1 MSDKPTTIGSNV
13 GIEVGPMVTIFGK
26 LKTVR
31 NTQKAASFRILCP
44 GCLDL
49 DPANGVAIMQQTTCV
64 HGHGP
69 YTAEETPNRGRQEGD
84 RLVPLTAEEVAAI
97 KGEDVD
103 GKVLTLRYHPA
114 SQVTDLNR
122 PTGIV
127 YHFEPG
133 PAKAGLQVVGALLDL
148 ISDGELIIIGEL
160 FVKKAR
166 RLFRFQATPHG
177 LELVEMARPE
187 DVFDFEA
194 VDYPYE
200 AGTLTA
206 VMALA
211 EALTTDYDPAA
222 YRNGAVERLARVMAA
237 KEDGAIATV
246 TSLPAPVAA
255 GPGDLEAVLAASLAA
270 ARANKAA

>member
-13 GIEVGPMVTIFGK
+13 GIKVGPMVTIFGK

-31 NTQKAASFRILCP
+31 SSDKPASFRILCP
-44 GCLDL
+44 QCLSIDA
-49 DPANGVAIMQQTTCV
+49 DNGVPVRQSLGCD

-69 YTAEETPNRGRQEGD
+69 FAQEDCTYRGRQEGE
-84 RLVPLTAEEVAAI
+84 RLVPLTPAEVAAI

-114 SQVTDLNR
+114 DQVSDLNR

-133 PAKAGLQVVGALLDL
+133 PDPDGRQMVGAILDL
-148 ISDGELIIIGEL
+148 ISDGELVITGEL

-187 DVFDFEA
+187 DVFAFEP
-194 VDYPYE
+194 VSYPYE
-200 AGTLTA
+200 GRTLTA

-211 EALTTDYDPAA
+211 EALTTDYDPEA

-237 KEDGAIATV
+237 KDEGTDATV
-246 TSLPAPVAA
+246 TALPTAVAGA
-255 GPGDLEAVLAASLAA
+255 GNLEAVLAASLAA
-270 ARANKAA
+270 VRAA